1 MNIRKA
7 IVLVLL
13 CTISVAAFSQGQL
26 FVRNFLPTDYPGK
39 NQNWAVKVDT
49 NNVVWIAN
57 QDGVMSFNGNQWQI
71 IHTNPQGTIRSISF
85 NHKGELFA
93 GGISD
98 IGKLE
103 KDSSGQH
110 KYVTLKDRLPQEIEF
125 SDVWSTHCLIDTTVF
140 ITDNYLIAYTP
151 DTVHIIPTDYNYYYL
166 SFLID
171 NQIIVQQIGG
181 GLFKY
186 INGTLKPITGSEGFS
201 RLRLHNLFYFAG
213 KQYAATKYNGL
224 YEIKFE
230 DNYEKIQYLKPF
242 KLPPD
247 LNLKEGV
254 LYQAK
259 PICKN
264 LLGLATTQAG
274 LYVVDSLGNLVYH
287 FNTENQLITDAV
299 YDFACT
305 KNGAIWLGQDLGLSL
320 IEMGLPIAHYN
331 YKTGIKGSV
340 TQIYPFKKRV
350 FVTTGFG
357 LYWYDK
363 NAPFHKRAFHRV
375 QNVNAQAWGMVALG
389 PESNNQIYVFTAD
402 GISRIENNVAVPVYD
417 ETGIYTLFPYS
428 KNPDYLFAGT
438 RNGLILIKK
447 GKKKWEKVYDFTG
460 ISQQVREIGE
470 DEDGNIW
477 IAVSYRGY
485 IPISPMQMDDL
496 IDQNI
501 APVLTVK
508 DTSNGLTSLRYIMFE
523 NIDEKLLFYTFPDLF
538 TYNSTED
545 RFELMEIIYP
555 DSIMK
560 DTALQAVKTTRIDG
574 RRILLADDSE
584 SSLDSIALNRL
595 PFTVTN
601 FAWIDTTEV
610 WMGTENGLYH
620 YRFDQEIM
628 KFDTFNIVVNQIT
641 IGKDNPIFVNDQS
654 KPTILNLDYSHNSI
668 SVSVGVP
675 FYYDIP
681 NTKVSFYLEGFDDD
695 FEPWHKQFK
704 KTYTNLP
711 AGKYKLFVK
720 AQNTF
725 GYESSREILNVKIEP
740 PLYLTPFAY
749 LIYIVLWIL
758 LMFWVI
764 RTRTKALSKSRDK
777 LEAIVQERTHQL
789 LERNEEVMQ
798 VAEILKNNNKRL
810 EELSIVAEK
819 AGNAVAIFNKTGK
832 LDYCNVAFEKL
843 YGYTCKEF
851 REVKGGDLL
860 ESSEYPHIKKAYE
873 ESVRTKQTVQYEYFT
888 LSRDHEG
895 LWIHTT
901 LTPVFG
907 EDGDL
912 EQFIA
917 IDTNITQLKN
927 AEEEV
932 RFQKE
937 ELERK
942 SKELAEKNQELRRL
956 SIIAR
961 ETDNAVI
968 LTDRKGS
975 LLWLNEGYTRLY
987 GYTLKELKSTEHNVF
1002 TMSSN
1007 NSIKNYLANW
1017 PENQSS
1023 ITYESKNTTK
1033 SGTQIWAQTTLT
1045 PIRNEKGDITQII
1058 AIDSDITALK
1068 KAEEQIEKQRDQLKT
1083 LNATKD
1089 KFFSIIGHD
1098 LRSPFGNFVN
1108 MTNIIIQSIATVDR
1122 ETLLD
1127 YVSKLH
1133 RSAQNSY
1140 NLLENLLDWARHQQ
1154 GRIKYYPDFDDVTA
1168 VVEEMAELL
1177 LPLAERK
1184 RVKLKVIYDEPVYA
1198 YFDEHMIKT
1207 VVRNLMFNAL
1217 KFTPSGGEIALSF
1230 LKENDKV
1237 KIFVKDTGIGISKEA
1252 QKKIFRM
1259 DTHFSTLGTDK
1270 ERGTGLGLMLSK
1282 DFVEMNN
1289 GTIEVESVQG
1299 EGSTFIVTLP
1309 GNH

>member
-1 MNIRKA
+1 MNIRKLLLTILFSA
-7 IVLVLL
+7 IGIA
-13 CTISVAAFSQGQL
+13 TFSQGQL

-39 NQNWAVKVDT
+39 NQNWAVKVDS
-49 NNVVWIAN
+49 NNVVWFAN
-57 QDGVMSFNGNQWQI
+57 QDGIMSFNGNQWQI
-71 IHTNPQGTIRSISF
+71 THANPQETIRSMSF

-98 IGKLE
+98 FGKLQ
-103 KDSSGQH
+103 KDSIGQQ
-110 KYVTLKDRLPQEIEF
+110 VFVSLKDKLPQKIEF
-125 SDVWSTHCLIDTTVF
+125 TDVWSTHCLMDTTVF
-140 ITDNYLIAYTP
+140 ITDSYLIAYTP

-166 SFLID
+166 SFNID
-171 NQIIVQQIGG
+171 KHIIVQQIGG

-186 INGTLKPITGSEGFS
+186 ENGKLKYIQGSESFS

-213 KQYAATKYNGL
+213 KEFAATKYNGL
-224 YEIKFE
+224 YEIKF
-230 DNYEKIQYLKPF
+230 DDSYSKILFLKPF
-242 KLPPD
+242 KLKAD
-247 LNLKEGV
+247 LNLRKEV

-259 PICKN
+259 PICNN

-287 FNTENQLITDAV
+287 FNTENQLVTDAV
-299 YDFACT
+299 YDFTCT
-305 KNGAIWLGQDLGLSL
+305 KNGAVWLAQDLGLSL
-320 IEMGLPIAHYN
+320 IELGIPVVHYN
-331 YKTGIKGSV
+331 YKSGIKGAV
-340 TQIYPFKKRV
+340 TQIYPFKKRI

-357 LYWYDK
+357 LYWYDE
-363 NAPFHKRAFHRV
+363 NAPFHKRVFHRV
-375 QNVNAQAWGMVALG
+375 ENINTQAWGLTMLNDD
-389 PESNNQIYVFTAD
+389 PSEIYVYTAD
-402 GISRIENNVAVPVYD
+402 GISHIVNNQAIPVYE
-417 ETGIYTLFPYS
+417 ETGVYALLQYS
-428 KNPDYLFAGT
+428 KKPNYFFAGT
-438 RNGLILIKK
+438 RNGLVLIKK
-447 GKKKWEKVYDFTG
+447 GKGKWTKEYEFTG
-460 ISQQVREIGE
+460 ISQQVREIAE
-470 DEDGNIW
+470 DENGIVWVAAN
-477 IAVSYRGY
+477 YKGF
-485 IPISPMQMDDL
+485 IPISPIQIEEL
-496 IDQNI
+496 IEQNI

-508 DTSNGLTSLRYIMFE
+508 DSTHGLPSVNAIMFQPLFE
-523 NIDEKLLFYTFPDLF
+523 RLLFYSDPHFL
-538 TYNSTED
+538 TYNSD
-545 RFELMEIIYP
+545 RDKFEIMEIIWP
-555 DSIMK
+555 DSIAK
-560 DTALQAVKTTRIDG
+560 DTAIDPVDSIIIEEH
-574 RRILLADDSE
+574 RILVPAD
-584 SSLDSIALNRL
+584 SSSDIDTVIYRRL
-595 PFTVTN
+595 PFSVTN
-601 FAWIDTTEV
+601 YGWIDSTEV
-610 WMGTENGLYH
+610 WMGTENGIYH
-620 YRFDQEIM
+620 YKYNQKINDFND
-628 KFDTFNIVVNQIT
+628 FNIIVNQIK
-641 IGKDNPIFVNDQS
+641 IGKDQTIFVNDQNN
-654 KPTILNLDYSHNSI
+654 PTNLNLDYAQNSI
-668 SVSVGVP
+668 SVVVGVP

-681 NTKVSFYLEGFDDD
+681 NTTVSFYLEGFDDQ
-695 FEPWHKQFK
+695 FEPWNKQFK
-704 KTYTNLP
+704 KSYTNLP
-711 AGKYKLFVK
+711 AGNYTLYVK

-725 GYESSREILNVKIEP
+725 GYETTRKVLSVNIEP
-740 PLYLTPFAY
+740 PIYLTPFAY
-749 LIYIVLWIL
+749 LIYIVLWVL

-764 RTRTKALSKSRDK
+764 RIRTKALSKSRDK

-789 LERNEEVMQ
+789 MERNEEVMQ

-819 AGNAVAIFNKTGK
+819 AGNAVAIFNKNGS
-832 LDYCNVAFEKL
+832 LEYCNVAFEKL

-851 REVKGGDLL
+851 REEKGGDLL
-860 ESSEYPHIKKAYE
+860 ESSEYPHIRKAYE
-873 ESVRTKQTVQYEYFT
+873 KCIETKQTVQYEYFT

-907 EDGDL
+907 EDEEL

-961 ETDNAVI
+961 ETDNAVL
-968 LTDRKGS
+968 LTDREGS

-987 GYTLKELKSTEHNVF
+987 GYTLKELQSKDNNVF
-1002 TMSSN
+1002 NLSSN
-1007 NSIKNYLANW
+1007 DRIKNYLASW
-1017 PENQSS
+1017 PDDQSS
-1023 ITYESKNTTK
+1023 ITYESRNITKN
-1033 SGTQIWAQTTLT
+1033 GTQIWAQTTLT
-1045 PIRNEKGDITQII
+1045 PIRNEKGEITQLI

-1068 KAEEQIEKQRDQLKT
+1068 KAEEQIEKQRDQLKS

-1108 MTNIIIQSIATVDR
+1108 MTNIIIQSIDSVDK
-1122 ETLLD
+1122 ETLLS
-1127 YVSKLH
+1127 YVSKLN

-1154 GRIKYYPDFDDVTA
+1154 GRIRYYPDFDDVTA

-1184 RVKLKVIYDEPVYA
+1184 RVELKVIYDEPVYA

-1230 LKENDKV
+1230 SKENDKV

-1282 DFVEMNN
+1282 DFVEMNH

>member
-1 MNIRKA
+1 MDIKKL
-7 IVLVLL
+7 IILFLTLL
-13 CTISVAAFSQGQL
+13 APVVSFGQGQL

-39 NQNWAVKVDT
+39 NQNWSVKVD
-49 NNVVWIAN
+49 NNNIVWFAN
-57 QDGVMSFNGNQWQI
+57 QDGILSFNGNQWQI
-71 IHTNPQGTIRSISF
+71 IHTNQQNTIRSISF
-85 NHKGELFA
+85 NHKGELYA
-93 GGISD
+93 GAIGD
-98 IGKLE
+98 IGRLE
-103 KDSSGQH
+103 KDSIGKH
-110 KYVTLKDRLPQEIEF
+110 VYVSLKNKLPQEIEF
-125 SDVWSTHCLIDTTVF
+125 TDVWSTHCLMDTTVF

-151 DTVHIIPTDYNYYYL
+151 DTVHIISTDYDYFYL
-166 SFLID
+166 SYSVD
-171 NQIIVQQIGG
+171 NKIIVQQIGG

-186 INGTLKPITGSEGFS
+186 VNGTLKPIKGSDNFT
-201 RLRLHNLFYFAG
+201 RLRLHNLFYFG
-213 KQYAATKYNGL
+213 SKLFAATKYNGL
-224 YEIKFE
+224 YQLRFDDDFNELKSI
-230 DNYEKIQYLKPF
+230 KPF
-242 KLPPD
+242 RLKSD
-247 LNLKEGV
+247 LNIYNQV
-254 LYQAK
+254 IYQAK
-259 PICKN
+259 PICDN
-264 LLGLATTQAG
+264 LLGLATTQGG
-274 LYVVDSLGNLVYH
+274 LFIVDSLGNLVYH
-287 FNTENQLITDAV
+287 FNIENQLLTDAV

-305 KNGAIWLGQDLGLSL
+305 KNGALWLAQDLGLSL
-320 IEMGLPIAHYN
+320 IEMGIPIAHYN

-340 TQIYPFKKRV
+340 TQIFPFDKRI

-357 LYWYDK
+357 LYWFDR
-363 NAPFHKRAFHRV
+363 NVPFYKRAFHRV
-375 QNVNAQAWGMVALG
+375 ENLNTQAWGMITLDHETTPQV
-389 PESNNQIYVFTAD
+389 YVYTAD
-402 GISRIENNVAVPVYD
+402 GIYLIENNKAIPVFE

-428 KNPDYLFAGT
+428 KNPDFLFAGT

-447 GKKKWEKVYDFTG
+447 NQKRWEKVYDFTS
-460 ISQQVREIGE
+460 ISQQVRDIGE
-470 DEDGNIW
+470 DDKGNVW
-477 IAVSYRGY
+477 IAVNYRGY
-485 IPISPMQMDDL
+485 IPISPQQMDEL
-496 IDQNI
+496 IGQNI

-508 DTSNGLTSLRYIMFE
+508 DTSNGLPSLRYIMFQTIQ
-523 NIDEKLLFYTFPDLF
+523 NKLFFYAHPDLMI
-538 TYNSTED
+538 YNAFKD
-545 RFELMEIIYP
+545 RFEKMEIVYL
-555 DSIMK
+555 DSIQQ
-560 DTALQAVKTTRIDG
+560 DTSDQKEKITRIDG
-574 RRILLADDSE
+574 RKILLSADSDT
-584 SSLDSIALNRL
+584 LIDSITLKRL

-601 FAWIDTTEV
+601 YEWIDSNEV

-620 YRFDQEIM
+620 YRFDQVIN
-628 KFDTFNIVVNQIT
+628 KFVSFDIVVSHVT
-641 IGKDNPIFVNDQS
+641 IGKDQPVFVHDQS
-654 KPTILNLDYSHNSI
+654 KPTELNLDYSNNSI
-668 SVSVGVP
+668 SVVVGVP

-681 NTKVSFYLEGFDDD
+681 NTRVSFFLKGFDDQ

-704 KTYTNLP
+704 KSYTNLP
-711 AGKYKLFVK
+711 AGEYHLFVK

-725 GYESSREILNVKIEP
+725 GKETTREVLILRIEP
-740 PLYLTPFAY
+740 PIYQTPFAY
-749 LIYIVLWIL
+749 LLYILLWLL

-798 VAEILKNNNKRL
+798 VAEILKNNNKKL

-819 AGNAVAIFNKTGK
+819 AGNAVAIFNSKGD
-832 LDYCNVAFEKL
+832 LEYCNVAFEKL
-843 YGYTCKEF
+843 YGYTCTEF
-851 REVKGGDLL
+851 REEKGGDLL
-860 ESSEYPHIKKAYE
+860 KSSEYPHIRKAYE
-873 ESVRTKQTVQYEYFT
+873 ECLQTKQTVQYEYFT
-888 LSRDHEG
+888 LSRNHEG

-907 EDGDL
+907 EDNAL

-968 LTDRKGS
+968 LTDREGK
-975 LLWLNEGYTRLY
+975 LLWVNEGYTRLY
-987 GYTLKELKSTEHNVF
+987 GYTLEELRTKGGNVF
-1002 TMSSN
+1002 NLSSN
-1007 NSIKNYLANW
+1007 DSIKNYLLKW
-1017 PENQSS
+1017 PEHRSS
-1023 ITYESKNTTK
+1023 ITYESRNITK
-1033 SGTQIWAQTTLT
+1033 SGQQIWAQTTLT
-1045 PIRNEKGDITQII
+1045 PIRNEKGAITQII

-1068 KAEEQIEKQRDQLKT
+1068 KAEAQIEKQRDQLKT

-1108 MTNIIIQSIATVDR
+1108 MTNIIIQNIATVDK
-1122 ETLLD
+1122 ETLLE

-1154 GRIKYYPDFDDVTA
+1154 GRIKFYPDFEDVTS

-1184 RVKLKVIYDEPVYA
+1184 KVKLEVIYEEPVYA

-1217 KFTPSGGEIALSF
+1217 KFTPSGGTISLYF
-1230 LKENDKV
+1230 RKENDVV

-1289 GTIEVESVQG
+1289 GSIEVESVQG

-1309 GNH
+1309 GNN